1 MNYSYSFKFLWLGQ
15 SLANLADSFYML
27 AIVTLIYGKTGSA
40 AISAFIPVIR
50 IIAKFI
56 SGIISPLLLE
66 RYRLLPL
73 LITSQGSQTLL
84 LGLLIL
90 SIDWWKDSASLTLVI
105 WLFIIL
111 LAFFDGWTNPAR
123 NSLVPRLVTK
133 EQLVKANGLLST
145 SDQTVLLVGWGA
157 GGLLVELLGAH
168 QVLWL
173 TAVCFLIS
181 TLSLFFIHDPHH
193 KERVS
198 AEKTSHRKAMKEGW
212 QLLFNHPV
220 LKRLAAIDFL
230 DYTASSVWI
239 GAITLTFVD
248 KVLHEQHTWWGF
260 INSSYFLGTMIG
272 GMLVIRYS
280 HSIEKRLYKILIF
293 SGFASILFK
302 LIFGFVTFPV
312 ISLITI
318 FLLGFPYQAK
328 GVAKKTLYQ
337 LHTTLDTMPKVFS
350 AQYALC
356 CVAYGTSC
364 FLMGW
369 VADHFSVQWVYII
382 AAVASTV
389 ATFVSYP
396 LKKFEARTIPVRSQ
410 SMP

>member
-15 SLANLADSFYML
+15 SLANLADAFYML

-56 SGIISPLLLE
+56 SGIISPLFLE
-66 RYRLLPL
+66 RFRLLPL
-73 LITSQGSQTLL
+73 LVTSQGSQTLL
-84 LGLLIL
+84 IGLLIL
-90 SIDWWKDSASLTLVI
+90 SINYWENTSFLTAII

-123 NSLVPRLVTK
+123 NSLVPRLVKK
-133 EQLVKANGLLST
+133 EKLVKANGLLST
-145 SDQTVLLVGWGA
+145 SDQTVLLIGWSA
-157 GGLLVELLGAH
+157 GGLLIELLGEH
-168 QVLWL
+168 RVFWL

-181 TLSLFFIHDPHH
+181 TLSLFLIHDPKS
-193 KERVS
+193 KEKVS
-198 AEKTSHRKAMKEGW
+198 AGKRSHREAMKEGW
-212 QLLFNHPV
+212 SLLFNHPI
-220 LKRLAAIDFL
+220 LKRLAVIDFL

-248 KVLHEQHTWWGF
+248 KVLQQQHTWWGF
-260 INSSYFLGTMIG
+260 LNSSYFLGTMIG

-280 HSIEKRLYKILIF
+280 KSIEKRLYKILIL
-293 SGFASILFK
+293 SGFVSILLK
-302 LIFGFVTFPV
+302 VMFGFIIWPAA
-312 ISLITI
+312 SLVTI
-318 FLLGFPYQAK
+318 FFLGFPYQAK

-369 VADHFSVQWVYII
+369 IADHFSVQWVYII
-382 AAVASTV
+382 AAVASTF
-389 ATFVSYP
+389 ATLVSHS
-396 LKKFEARTIPVRSQ
+396 LKKSEAQTIPVRSQ
-410 SMP
+410 SMS

>member
-15 SLANLADSFYML
+15 SLANLADAFYML

-56 SGIISPLLLE
+56 SGIISPLFLE
-66 RYRLLPL
+66 RFRLLHL

-84 LGLLIL
+84 IGLLIL
-90 SIDWWKDSASLTLVI
+90 SIDFWNNTSSLIVII

-123 NSLVPRLVTK
+123 NSLVPRLVKK

-145 SDQTVLLVGWGA
+145 SDQTVLLVGWAA
-157 GGLLVELLGAH
+157 GGILVELLGAH

-181 TLSLFFIHDPHH
+181 TLSLFFIHDPNS
-193 KERVS
+193 KEKVS
-198 AEKTSHRKAMKEGW
+198 AKKLSHREALKEGW
-212 QLLFNHPV
+212 NLLFNHPV
-220 LKRLAAIDFL
+220 LKRLAVIDFL

-248 KVLHEQHTWWGF
+248 KVLHQQHTWWGF
-260 INSSYFLGTMIG
+260 LNSSYFLGTMIG

-280 HSIEKRLYKILIF
+280 KHIEKRLYKILIV
-293 SGFASILFK
+293 SGFVSILLK
-302 LIFGFVTFPV
+302 MIFGFVIFPV
-312 ISLITI
+312 LSLITI

-369 VADHFSVQWVYII
+369 IADHFSVQWVYFI
-382 AAVASTV
+382 AAIASAL
-389 ATFVSYP
+389 ATLVSYS
-396 LKKFEARTIPVRSQ
+396 LKKTEAQTIPVRSQ
-410 SMP
+410 SIT

>member
-1 MNYSYSFKFLWLGQ
+1 
-15 SLANLADSFYML
+15 
-27 AIVTLIYGKTGSA
+27 
-40 AISAFIPVIR
+40 
-50 IIAKFI
+50 
-56 SGIISPLLLE
+56 
-66 RYRLLPL
+66 
-73 LITSQGSQTLL
+73 
-84 LGLLIL
+84 
-90 SIDWWKDSASLTLVI
+90 
-105 WLFIIL
+105 
-111 LAFFDGWTNPAR
+111 
-123 NSLVPRLVTK
+123 
-133 EQLVKANGLLST
+133 
-145 SDQTVLLVGWGA
+145 
-157 GGLLVELLGAH
+157 
-168 QVLWL
+168 
-173 TAVCFLIS
+173 
-181 TLSLFFIHDPHH
+181 
-193 KERVS
+193 
-198 AEKTSHRKAMKEGW
+198 MKEGW
-212 QLLFNHPV
+212 LLLFNHPV